1 MRSADFWNYFD
12 RIARPKLARR
22 ADGFS
27 KIFSYLDRLDRPVVI
42 VETGCVREKDAWD
55 RVGSST
61 VLFDKYCEFHPGSVL
76 FSVDIDPAAT
86 ALCRS
91 LVGPEVRIHTGD
103 SVGFLKQ
110 FSDDPPIGLKFIDLL
125 YLDLYGLDWHDAM
138 PAAIHSLK
146 ELLAIAPLISAETLV
161 AVDDLPLSFLGLG
174 NSEGSI
180 RPIEPP
186 RPRGRGRLIGEYAR
200 QVGAELSIAEY
211 PSGWLGLGRSAATSS
226 QSLGEARPGA
236 AEALRQ
242 AARRPR
248 IEALDF
254 VLRLTDAM
262 PRADRAALAFRLLN
276 QEAEEITFRRDGTLW
291 TAFPWDHF
299 IAGPLFVDG
308 TFQEPEVR
316 VVLSWMRR
324 HRRFTAPCDVI
335 IDVGANIGTSTIPF
349 AGQTACRVVA
359 VEPVPEI
366 FALLCRNVTDN
377 GLAPRVVCVQAAIS
391 RAVSGRV
398 RMVSPLGNS
407 GGGEVVRSDREP
419 SFAGSYPIHG
429 TVEVPA
435 MALDELLDAHGI
447 APNRVAFV
455 WSDTQGCETEVI
467 ETGRSLWAAGVPLFA
482 EFDPTVWGGSNGAAT
497 LIAAAA
503 ACFAGFIPSQSLIA
517 DAGTVP
523 QPIAELAAFS
533 RTIGPEGTDVLL
545 LPDTFD
551 L

>member
-1 MRSADFWNYFD
+1 MPGKSALN
-12 RIARPKLARR
+12 
-22 ADGFS
+22 S
-27 KIFSYLDRLDRPVVI
+27 RLP
-42 VETGCVREKDAWD
+42 
-55 RVGSST
+55 
-61 VLFDKYCEFHPGSVL
+61 
-76 FSVDIDPAAT
+76 
-86 ALCRS
+86 
-91 LVGPEVRIHTGD
+91 
-103 SVGFLKQ
+103 
-110 FSDDPPIGLKFIDLL
+110 
-125 YLDLYGLDWHDAM
+125 
-138 PAAIHSLK
+138 
-146 ELLAIAPLISAETLV
+146 
-161 AVDDLPLSFLGLG
+161 
-174 NSEGSI
+174 
-180 RPIEPP
+180 
-186 RPRGRGRLIGEYAR
+186 
-200 QVGAELSIAEY
+200 EY

-226 QSLGEARPGA
+226 RSLGEARPDA
-236 AEALRQ
+236 VEALRQ

-248 IEALDF
+248 IEALDL

-407 GGGEVVRSDREP
+407 GGGEVVRSDRGRALP
-419 SFAGSYPIHG
+419 DRTRSTARSRFRRWRWTSFSTP
-429 TVEVPA
+429 
-435 MALDELLDAHGI
+435 HGI

-482 EFDPTVWGGSNGAAT
+482 EFDPTVWGGSNGAGT

-503 ACFAGFIPSQSLIA
+503 ACFAGFIPAQSLIV
-517 DAGTVP
+517 DASAVP
-523 QPIAELAAFS
+523 RPIAELAAFS
-533 RTIGPEGTDVLL
+533 RTIDPEGTDVLL